1 MFFVLFSPAPPVP
14 KIKESETLNAT
25 SMVNMARG
33 LGREPEAL
41 TLPMLLNL
49 PTTTIIN
56 LIYEASEVGKCID
69 FFFYIKN

>member
-1 MFFVLFSPAPPVP
+1 
-14 KIKESETLNAT
+14 
-25 SMVNMARG
+25 MVNMARG

-56 LIYEASEVGKCID
+56 LIYETSEVGQGYVD
-69 FFFYIKN
+69 FFF